1 MRLEYVKNVLDNNGY
16 HIDCKSGWTV
26 DASRGNVKIH
36 ASCPYDN
43 IGNVQLITIYI
54 DETMAISSVSSYYT
68 DIPKSFRYNNF
79 ELNEIIVLIENSRN
93 SGDLLK
99 HVVEWTTEKILNVLQ

>member
-16 HIDCKSGWTV
+16 HIDDKSGWTV
-26 DASRGNVKIH
+26 DASRGNIKIY
-36 ASCPYDN
+36 ATCPYDN

-54 DETMAISSVSSYYT
+54 DDTRAISSVSSYYT
-68 DIPKSFRYNNF
+68 DIPKMFKYNNF
-79 ELNEIIVLIENSRN
+79 ELNEIIALIENSRN

-99 HVVEWTTEKILNVLQ
+99 YAGEWTTEKILNVLP